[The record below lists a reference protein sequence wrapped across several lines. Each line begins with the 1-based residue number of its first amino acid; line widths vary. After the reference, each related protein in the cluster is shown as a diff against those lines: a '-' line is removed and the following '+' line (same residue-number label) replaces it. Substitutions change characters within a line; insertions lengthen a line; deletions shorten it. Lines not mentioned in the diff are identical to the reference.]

1 MSRSR
6 IAQRKTRLQVETSAK
21 YQGVPLIFEA
31 GLNTLDMWQ
40 KRTKTRYTIP
50 YVAIFELG
58 AKLVA
63 NERRL
68 ETARIE
74 QARRRTRRKP

>member
-1 MSRSR
+1 MTRL
-6 IAQRKTRLQVETSAK
+6 ADRKTRLRVETSAK
-21 YQGVPLIFEA
+21 YQGVPLVFEA
-31 GLNTLDMWQ
+31 APFALDIWKKAQ
-40 KRTKTRYTIP
+40 RFKYTVP
-50 YVAIFELG
+50 YAAIFELG

-63 NERRL
+63 NEKRL